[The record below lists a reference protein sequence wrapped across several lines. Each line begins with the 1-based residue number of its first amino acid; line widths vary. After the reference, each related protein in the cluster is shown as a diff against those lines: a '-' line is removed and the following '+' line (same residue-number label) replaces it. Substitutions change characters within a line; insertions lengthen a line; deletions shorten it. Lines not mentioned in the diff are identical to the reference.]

1 MKGDISPQLPGGT
14 LLFTGYDDE
23 QISINHQSYQS
34 GLYIHG
40 NTITA
45 PWGPTRLSELTIDQ
59 LSPLLDPIPEV
70 LILGTGRQTAFPNA
84 EVLAFVSSKKIGLEC
99 MDSRSA
105 ARTYNILIEEG
116 RTVSAALLLP
126 NARR

>member
-14 LLFTGYDDE
+14 LLFTGYDDN
-23 QISINHQSYQS
+23 QISINQRPYQS

-40 NTITA
+40 NEISA
-45 PWGPTRLSELTIDQ
+45 PWGPDCFSELSTDH
-59 LSPLLDPIPEV
+59 LAPLLQPAPEV
-70 LILGTGRQTAFPNA
+70 LILGTGRQTIFPSA
-84 EVLAFVSSKKIGLEC
+84 ELLDFVASFHVGFEC

-105 ARTYNILIEEG
+105 ARTYNILVAEG

>member
-1 MKGDISPQLPGGT
+1 MKGDISPQLAGGT
-14 LLFTGYDDE
+14 LLFTGYDEE
-23 QISINHQSYQS
+23 QISINRTAYPS
-34 GLYIHG
+34 GLYIHA
-40 NTITA
+40 NAITA
-45 PWGPTRLSELTIDQ
+45 PWGPDSLSGLTTEH
-59 LSPLLDPIPEV
+59 LAPLMEPAPEV
-70 LILGTGRQTAFPNA
+70 LILGTGRQTAFPSA
-84 EVLAFVSSKKIGLEC
+84 EILEFVSSRKIGLEC

>member
-14 LLFTGYDDE
+14 LLFTGYEND
-23 QISINHQSYQS
+23 QISINRKPYQS
-34 GLYIHG
+34 GLYIHD
-40 NTITA
+40 NVVTA
-45 PWGPTRLSELTIDQ
+45 PWGPARLSELTADQ
-59 LSPLLDPIPEV
+59 LSPLLEPAPEV
-70 LILGTGRQTAFPNA
+70 LILGTGRQTAFPSA
-84 EVLAFVSSKKIGLEC
+84 EIMEFVSSRKIGLEC

>member
-14 LLFTGYDDE
+14 LLFTGYDDGE
-23 QISINHQSYQS
+23 ISINHQSYHS
-34 GLYIHG
+34 GLCLHA
-40 NTITA
+40 NRITA
-45 PWGPTRLSELTIDQ
+45 PWGPESLSELTIEH
-59 LSPLLDPIPEV
+59 LSPLLQPVPEV
-70 LILGTGRQTAFPNA
+70 LILGTGRQTAFPDG
-84 EVLAFVSSKKIGLEC
+84 EILDYFSRRKIGFEC